1 MSPEPPRYVT
11 MPSAPE
17 DDAYFHPAGRLRTLA
32 DATLE
37 NYRPEPTLL
46 LRAASR
52 RKRYSWVAVAL
63 LLPVVVLAA
72 FEISARAGD
81 APVTTAT
88 RATTATKV
96 ATATP
101 APTTAPATPTV
112 AATAATTSK
121 KPPVKADTK
130 AATPVFDVNSL
141 PSAGGARPKP
151 RR

>member
-1 MSPEPPRYVT
+1 

-37 NYRPEPTLL
+37 IYRPEPTLL

-72 FEISARAGD
+72 FEISARAGA
-81 APVTTAT
+81 APATNVTKVTKVALAATAAPATATAAVTTAT
-88 RATTATKV
+88 
-96 ATATP
+96 ATAT
-101 APTTAPATPTV
+101 
-112 AATAATTSK
+112 AASK
-121 KPPVKADTK
+121 KPTVKGDTK
-130 AATPVFDVNSL
+130 TPLPVFDVNSL
-141 PSAGGARPKP
+141 PAAGAAGGTRPKP